1 MTYVA
6 TKISYPLHTKV
17 HILGK
22 LVIPPTH
29 LLISFMCY
37 LSPTQLPTYS
47 LNITLSTV
55 YQLQQRFPT
64 VQLLGTT
71 SQSSFIVLG
80 QRDNRTSSKSCHG
93 IVRAGTVCQN
103 LKQDGGQDNF
113 YFSLKIQDGT
123 RDRAITIFFFL

>member
-1 MTYVA
+1 MPFSMTYVA

-47 LNITLSTV
+47 LNIRLSTV
-55 YQLQQRFPT
+55 YQLQQT
-64 VQLLGTT
+64 VSDSATIRENESKFLHCPGTK
-71 SQSSFIVLG
+71 G
-80 QRDNRTSSKSCHG
+80 Q
-93 IVRAGTVCQN
+93 
-103 LKQDGGQDNF
+103 QDK
-113 YFSLKIQDGT
+113 LKILPAMGLYGPGQSVK
-123 RDRAITIFFFL
+123 I